1 VTSRAG
7 AALATVLAGSIA
19 LMSLLTLVVEQ
30 DDGGG
35 TTEIVTSGNIQL
47 PVESWPKLESSLAE
61 VPGIETL
68 SISADISASTDSSQ
82 FVSVVVANCT
92 TVNAVTGADDCVDG
106 AVYAEF
112 QRPPAERATTVQVN
126 AGSDGATVAW
136 TPRDVI
142 TMPGTTPPDPSFAV
156 DRYLLT
162 TGAYLA
168 QIGPSAATPFAYV
181 AISMD
186 PASVDAA
193 QRAISWLGV
202 DAASVFGIY
211 NRIDAETVG
220 WLRAGLVASGLLVL
234 GICVLGLWLLAVE
247 QIRERRRAFSLAR
260 AAGVPMR
267 TLGGSVLLESLAPVV
282 VAVPLAV
289 VIGSVLGWLI
299 QVLLVDSGDGFRV
312 DWDWALGASL
322 VALAVTALTAWA
334 AALRLKAATGPA
346 AMRTE

>member
-1 VTSRAG
+1 
-7 AALATVLAGSIA
+7 
-19 LMSLLTLVVEQ
+19 M
-30 DDGGG
+30 
-35 TTEIVTSGNIQL
+35 
-47 PVESWPKLESSLAE
+47 
-61 VPGIETL
+61 
-68 SISADISASTDSSQ
+68 
-82 FVSVVVANCT
+82 
-92 TVNAVTGADDCVDG
+92 
-106 AVYAEF
+106 
-112 QRPPAERATTVQVN
+112 
-126 AGSDGATVAW
+126 
-136 TPRDVI
+136 
-142 TMPGTTPPDPSFAV
+142 
-156 DRYLLT
+156 
-162 TGAYLA
+162 
-168 QIGPSAATPFAYV
+168 
-181 AISMD
+181 
-186 PASVDAA
+186 
-193 QRAISWLGV
+193 
-202 DAASVFGIY
+202 FGIY

-312 DWDWALGASL
+312 DWDWALGASV

-334 AALRLKAATGPA
+334 AAWRLKAATGPA